1 MRKRV
6 AAIDCGT
13 NSIRLL
19 IADLSLSPAGPYLL
33 DVHREM
39 RIVRLGQGVDATGRL
54 APEALDRT
62 WHALADYAAIILAS
76 GVDVTRMT
84 ATSATRDAANAD
96 EFRAMVVGTL
106 GQEPEVIAGTEEAA
120 LSFRG
125 AVGDL
130 PASDGPF
137 LVVDIGGG
145 STEFVVGRAD
155 AADAGTNGLDA
166 EHAGAA
172 GSAGSDSG
180 AVWIAGAVSQNIG
193 SVRITE
199 RLLRGNPP
207 TDTEI
212 AAARAWAR
220 DVVGAGLAD
229 LPTGVLASVR
239 TVVAV
244 AGTATTVAAG
254 VLELPVYDPP
264 KIHLSRLPIDAIRT
278 QSDALLRMS
287 AAERVSLG
295 YMHPGRAD
303 VIGGGS
309 LILATVAEALRE
321 RLGIAQLTISEHDIL
336 DGIALS
342 LA

>member
-1 MRKRV
+1 MSTTRRRV

-19 IADLSLSPAGPYLL
+19 VADLTLTVAGAYLT

-54 APEALDRT
+54 AAEALDRT
-62 WHALADYAAIILAS
+62 WRALTDYTAIIRAS
-76 GVDVTRMT
+76 GCDAIRMT
-84 ATSATRDAANAD
+84 ATSATRDAANAA
-96 EFRAMVVGTL
+96 EFTEMVRSTL
-106 GQEPEVIAGTEEAA
+106 GQDPEVIAGTVEAS

-130 PASDGPF
+130 PAADGPF
-137 LVVDIGGG
+137 LVFDIGGG
-145 STEFVVGRAD
+145 STEFVVGAATAD
-155 AADAGTNGLDA
+155 GA
-166 EHAGAA
+166 EL
-172 GSAGSDSG
+172 
-180 AVWIAGAVSQNIG
+180 VGAVSQNIG

-199 RLLRGNPP
+199 RLLRTDPP
-207 TDTEI
+207 TPAEI
-212 AAARAWAR
+212 AAGRSWAR
-220 DVVGAGLAD
+220 QLVGEGLDALPAGALS
-229 LPTGVLASVR
+229 SVR

-254 VLELPVYDPP
+254 VLDLPVYDPT
-264 KIHLSRLPIDAIRT
+264 KIHLTRLTVDALRR
-278 QSDALLRMS
+278 QSDSLL
-287 AAERVSLG
+287 AADVAERVALG

-309 LILATVAEALRE
+309 LVLATVADSLAERIGTRE
-321 RLGIAQLTISEHDIL
+321 IVISEHDIL

>member
-1 MRKRV
+1 MSATQRRV

-19 IADLSLSPAGPYLL
+19 VADLSLSPAGVYLQ
-33 DVHREM
+33 DVHRELRM
-39 RIVRLGQGVDATGRL
+39 VRLGQGVDATGRL

-62 WHALADYAAIILAS
+62 WRALADYAAIIRAS
-76 GVDVTRMT
+76 GADAVRMT
-84 ATSATRDAANAD
+84 ATSATRDAANAAD
-96 EFRAMVVGTL
+96 FSDMVQRTL
-106 GQEPEVIAGTEEAA
+106 GQAPEVIAGTEEAA

-130 PASDGPF
+130 AADDGPF
-137 LVVDIGGG
+137 LVFDIGGG
-145 STEFVVGRAD
+145 STEFVVGSVVD
-155 AADAGTNGLDA
+155 
-166 EHAGAA
+166 
-172 GSAGSDSG
+172 G
-180 AVWIAGAVSQNIG
+180 AVQLAGAVSQNIG

-199 RLLRGNPP
+199 RLLHGDPP
-207 TDTEI
+207 TDSEI

-220 DVVGAGLAD
+220 EVVAAGFDALPAGALG
-229 LPTGVLASVR
+229 SVR

-254 VLELPVYDPP
+254 ALDLPVYEPTR
-264 KIHLSRLPIDAIRT
+264 IHLSRLTA
-278 QSDALLRMS
+278 QSIAAQSRSLLGMT
-287 AAERVSLG
+287 AAERVALG

-309 LILATVAEALRE
+309 LVFAAVAGLVAE
-321 RLGIAQLTISEHDIL
+321 RLGLHELVVSEHDIL

-342 LA
+342 LAPVAL

>member
-1 MRKRV
+1 MSATHRRV

-19 IADLSLSPAGPYLL
+19 IADLSLTVAGAYLS

-54 APEALDRT
+54 SADALDRT
-62 WHALADYAAIILAS
+62 WRALADYAAIIRAT
-76 GVDVTRMT
+76 GCDAIRMT
-84 ATSATRDAANAD
+84 ATSATRDAANAA
-96 EFRAMVVGTL
+96 EFTAMVHSTL
-106 GQEPEVIAGTEEAA
+106 GQDPEVIAGTVEAS

-130 PASDGPF
+130 PTDAGPF
-137 LVVDIGGG
+137 LVFDIGGG
-145 STEFVVGRAD
+145 STEFVI
-155 AADAGTNGLDA
+155 
-166 EHAGAA
+166 GAA
-172 GSAGSDSG
+172 TGGEVDL
-180 AVWIAGAVSQNIG
+180 AGAVSQNIG

-199 RLLRGNPP
+199 RLLHGDPP
-207 TDTEI
+207 TAAEI
-212 AAARAWAR
+212 DAARQWAR
-220 DVVGAGLAD
+220 QVLAD
-229 LPTGVLASVR
+229 GLDALPTGALSTVR

-254 VLELPVYDPP
+254 VLDLPVYDPA
-264 KIHLSRLPIDAIRT
+264 KIHLSELAVASIRA
-278 QSDALLRMS
+278 QSDALL
-287 AAERVSLG
+287 AADVAERAALG

-309 LILATVAEALRE
+309 LVLATVAELLAE
-321 RLGIAQLTISEHDIL
+321 RIGVRRIVISEHDIL